1 MPRSYRRLAVLTSV
15 LVLALALAGRPAQ
28 ASETS
33 GLIDTLSAQVASWM
47 AAWWPWSPTL
57 KGTADTG
64 HSKLSPASGA
74 GRVRGVAGGIARGAM
89 RGPLVGPAQ
98 TTDCVSGSTDP
109 NGCPP

>member
-15 LVLALALAGRPAQ
+15 LVLALALFGQPAQ
-28 ASETS
+28 ASEAS
-33 GLIDTLSAQVASWM
+33 GLFDTLSAQVASWM

-64 HSKLSPASGA
+64 HSKFSPASGA
-74 GRVRGVAGGIARGAM
+74 ARVRGIAGGIARGAV